1 MAALADSCSHSALR
15 VMPVVFVMIWSTGFI
30 AARSAMPN
38 APRTT
43 ALMAWTIFGEA
54 LAVPKLLVMV
64 LTAVGVALVVTALP
78 ARLSR

>member
-1 MAALADSCSHSALR
+1 MAALADSRSHAALR

-30 AARSAMPN
+30 AACSAMPS

-43 ALMAWTIFGEA
+43 ALMAWTIFGGV
-54 LAVPKLLVMV
+54 LAAPKLLGMV